1 MTRISYLVLATATII
16 AACGGSQ
23 KQPTTTG
30 PSNTGGGSGS
40 APPTTSV
47 AWVDDASMCA
57 NHPDELGPWNLTQD
71 QMSKRFG
78 TGVTA
83 LASITTSQA
92 HPIEVCGVPAE
103 NVWLASSTCAD
114 GSHPY
119 PGADL
124 ETREGSV
131 EASRAGNTGEGGRCG
146 GIIDLYK
153 AKCPEKTYDVYI
165 DMNLCGPG
173 ESFM

>member
-1 MTRISYLVLATATII
+1 MTRFSILLVLAI
-16 AACGGSQ
+16 AACGG
-23 KQPTTTG
+23 KQPATGGGTGTMPSNTSGTTTTG
-30 PSNTGGGSGS
+30 TAPAAGG
-40 APPTTSV
+40 
-47 AWVDDASMCA
+47 WVDDASMCA
-57 NHPDELGPWNLTQD
+57 NHPDELGPWNLTAD
-71 QMSKRFG
+71 QMGKRYG

-83 LASITTSQA
+83 LATIQTTQQ

-103 NVWLASSTCAD
+103 NVWLAASTCAD

-119 PGADL
+119 KSPDD
-124 ETREGSV
+124 V
-131 EASRAGNTGEGGRCG
+131 EQSRSGNTGEGGRCG

>member
-1 MTRISYLVLATATII
+1 MTRIPFILLATATII

-23 KQPTTTG
+23 KPQPVPTP
-30 PSNTGGGSGS
+30 PSNTGGGSGT
-40 APPTTSV
+40 PPPAGGGV

-57 NHPDELGPWNLTQD
+57 NHPDELGPWNLTTD

-103 NVWLASSTCAD
+103 NTWLAASTCAD

-119 PGADL
+119 PGPEA
-124 ETREGSV
+124 V
-131 EASRAGNTGEGGRCG
+131 EESRAGNTGPGGRCG

-153 AKCPEKTYDVYI
+153 AKCPEKVYDVYI

>member
-1 MTRISYLVLATATII
+1 MTRLSICLVFAI

-23 KQPTTTG
+23 KPATA
-30 PSNTGGGSGS
+30 PSNTGPT
-40 APPTTSV
+40 PPTTGGGPTTTT
-47 AWVDDASMCA
+47 AAGGWIDDASMCA
-57 NHPDELGPWNLTQD
+57 NHPDELGPWNLTPD
-71 QMSKRFG
+71 QMKKRYG

-83 LASITTSQA
+83 LASIPTTKEHS
-92 HPIEVCGVPAE
+92 IEVCGVGAE
-103 NVWLASSTCAD
+103 NEWLAASTCAD

-119 PGADL
+119 PGPEA
-124 ETREGSV
+124 V
-131 EASRAGNTGEGGRCG
+131 ESSRAGNVGEGGRCG

>member
-1 MTRISYLVLATATII
+1 MTRIPFIVLATATII

-23 KQPTTTG
+23 KPQPM
-30 PSNTGGGSGS
+30 PNPPANTGGGTTT
-40 APPTTSV
+40 APPTSGGGAT
-47 AWVDDASMCA
+47 WVDDASMCA
-57 NHPDELGPWNLTQD
+57 NHPDELGAWNLTQD
-71 QMSKRFG
+71 QMSKRYG

-103 NVWLASSTCAD
+103 NTWLASSTCAD

-119 PGADL
+119 PGPEA
-124 ETREGSV
+124 V
-131 EASRAGNTGEGGRCG
+131 EESRAGNTGPGGRCG

-153 AKCPEKTYDVYI
+153 AKCPEKVYDVYI

>member
-1 MTRISYLVLATATII
+1 MTRISFIVLATATII

-23 KQPTTTG
+23 KPPPMPNPPT
-30 PSNTGGGSGS
+30 NTGGGTTP
-40 APPTTSV
+40 PPTTGGSV
-47 AWVDDASMCA
+47 AWVDDQAMCA

-71 QMSKRFG
+71 QMSKRYG

-83 LASITTSQA
+83 LASIQTSQQ

-119 PGADL
+119 PGPDA
-124 ETREGSV
+124 V
-131 EASRAGNTGEGGRCG
+131 EESRAGNTGEGGRCG

-153 AKCPEKTYDVYI
+153 AKCPEKVYDVYI